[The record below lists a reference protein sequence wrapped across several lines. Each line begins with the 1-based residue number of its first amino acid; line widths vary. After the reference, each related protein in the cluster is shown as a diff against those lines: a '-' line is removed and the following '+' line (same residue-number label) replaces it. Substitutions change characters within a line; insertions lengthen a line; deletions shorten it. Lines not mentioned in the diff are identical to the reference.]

1 MSSVHDCAVRK
12 RVLQMSNISD
22 VASLTLSTTCCDG
35 VPKNWPTDARNILIS
50 PQRMKYWTVD
60 EYFSNTDTSLPNMDS
75 AWLRLNRIPDDEPL
89 RVGVDRRVR
98 PQLLK
103 YKNSPA
109 VLIPTGLVCLC
120 FSG

>member
-1 MSSVHDCAVRK
+1 
-12 RVLQMSNISD
+12 
-22 VASLTLSTTCCDG
+22 
-35 VPKNWPTDARNILIS
+35 
-50 PQRMKYWTVD
+50 MKYWTVD

-103 YKNSPA
+103 YKTSPA
-109 VLIPTGLVCLC
+109 VLIATGLFCQRRKP
-120 FSG
+120 SD